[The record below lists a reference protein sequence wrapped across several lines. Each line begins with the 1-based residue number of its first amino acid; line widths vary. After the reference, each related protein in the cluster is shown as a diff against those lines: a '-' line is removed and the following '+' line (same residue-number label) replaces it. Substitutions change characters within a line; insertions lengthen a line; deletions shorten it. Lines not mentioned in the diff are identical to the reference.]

1 MIDGISI
8 GKRREFLQAATLAG
22 LGGLLAAQPA
32 PSAAQ
37 GRPANE
43 PKPGTLGKAGA
54 GPDRPK
60 IAMLVHPDMVL
71 QDLIGPITVFNM
83 MRSEIHLVW
92 KDLEPVRSETG
103 ITVAPTTVYRDCP
116 DNLDILF
123 APGGLTGT
131 IAMMQDAETI
141 DFFRHHGKTAK
152 YVTSDCTG
160 SLVLGA
166 AGLLTGYRAASHWS
180 VRDQVA
186 LFGAIPSPKRVEI
199 DRNRITGGGVTAGI
213 DFGLTLAGII
223 RGADQAEL
231 ISLIL
236 EYAPEPPFGGR
247 PEAVKPE
254 THQKAVAIRSALVE
268 QAREVA
274 RSIGGGK
281 GA

>member
-1 MIDGISI
+1 MIESNGIE
-8 GKRREFLQAATLAG
+8 KRREFLQVATLAG

-32 PSAAQ
+32 SSAAQ
-37 GRPANE
+37 RPGAE

-54 GPDRPK
+54 GPGRPR

-116 DNLDILF
+116 ADLDILF
-123 APGGLTGT
+123 APGGLAGT
-131 IAMMQDAETI
+131 IAVMQDAETI
-141 DFFRHHGKTAK
+141 EFFRHHGKTAK

-166 AGLLTGYRAASHWS
+166 AGLLKGYRAASHWS

-223 RGADQAEL
+223 RGPDQAEL

-247 PEAVKPE
+247 PETVKPE
-254 THQKAVAIRSALVE
+254 THQKAIAIRSAAVE
-268 QAREVA
+268 RAREVA
-274 RSIGGGK
+274 RRIGSGGGF
-281 GA
+281 